1 MEYSEV
7 DSQFYSGNDC
17 SFSSGIVDGHSVYTI
32 YLRMEKDGEEATIL
46 HLRTN
51 EAARIAALL
60 CNAIWSQENTKEI
73 AEEEEEEEEM
83 GLQSQDIWKRKVLQ
97 RM

>member
-1 MEYSEV
+1 
-7 DSQFYSGNDC
+7 
-17 SFSSGIVDGHSVYTI
+17 
-32 YLRMEKDGEEATIL
+32 MEKDGEEATIL

-60 CNAIWSQENTKEI
+60 CNAIWSQENAKES
-73 AEEEEEEEEM
+73 AKEEDEM